1 MKRQV
6 LGVLVAIT
14 ISGFPLPARAAA
26 QDSATRPTIAIA
38 DVAITPG
45 GWTLAPPQ
53 LGAAIAQLLLDELV
67 TSARFRVVDGQWLVP
82 EAEANRGRVALDRLR
97 ANAAASQVDYLVLGT
112 VTAFSTEQHA
122 RRGGGLLPRPFIAGG
137 LARQETL
144 TTVGVTFR
152 IVDVRTGEV
161 VTTTTAEGRGK
172 RKVTALGLL
181 SVVHGLPIGGGGSSH
196 FSPSSRDA
204 MLDEAVRDAVR
215 GAAAALVSSSLR
227 LTHVAPIERSGG

>member
-1 MKRQV
+1 MKRRLLV
-6 LGVLVAIT
+6 LTLVSLGRLAVLAPIV
-14 ISGFPLPARAAA
+14 GA
-26 QDSATRPTIAIA
+26 QEATARPTVAIA
-38 DVAITPG
+38 DVEVAPG